1 MADTYTMIICINIE
15 VNFSNS
21 IERSTARLKEV
32 SKIILTIFTTETYQH
47 RKSVHRSDIW
57 NTYHWIWETFIH
69 VRLQHSLDIFIMFT
83 KLLIIKTKLIHKVG
97 GHLLNLVI
105 RERLKAK
112 KSLNAIQSAL
122 RSLNQTRAGY
132 VFVASYLLDG
142 QIIGEGALHVI
153 IFTRWV

>member
-1 MADTYTMIICINIE
+1 MADTYTMIICIYIE

-69 VRLQHSLDIFIMFT
+69 SAVRLQHSLDIFIMFT

-105 RERLKAK
+105 RERLKEK
-112 KSLNAIQSAL
+112 KKLKCYPISFKELKTDSCWLCICCFL
-122 RSLNQTRAGY
+122 PVGWTDHWGRS
-132 VFVASYLLDG
+132 SPCHH
-142 QIIGEGALHVI
+142 LH
-153 IFTRWV
+153 